1 MRRLLFIVISILF
14 LTACSAMVSTET
26 LVKQNKWY
34 EVGLRDGER
43 GLTSR
48 SMSEL
53 NVLAKNN
60 GLFAPN
66 VVKYETGYKIGIDRF
81 CNLDNAYDIGLS
93 GMNYNGVCANQ
104 PDGLQFSMDW
114 QRGFSDFQSS
124 GNSY

>member
-53 NVLAKNN
+53 NALAKNN

>member
-1 MRRLLFIVISILF
+1 
-14 LTACSAMVSTET
+14 MVSTET